1 MIFWIAS
8 YPKSGN
14 TWVRSMLTSYY
25 FSYNGIFNQKLLGKI
40 GQFPQK
46 KYFDD
51 FEYDKSIAGDI
62 SRFWIKAQENLN
74 KDKKLK
80 FFKTHNFL
88 GGINGNQFTD
98 IKNTIAGIYIVRDPR
113 NVLTSLKNHYEMNNE
128 DALNFMKND
137 NKFIYDYKKINDFS
151 DFQFISSWKNNYK
164 SWINQKNF
172 PIKIIKYE
180 DLQEKT
186 FYILKELI
194 LFFDKIIKNKN
205 KFNKKK
211 AVNCVKSSS
220 FHKLKNIEK
229 SEGFREAILSRDEKK
244 KIPFFHL
251 GPKNDWKKM
260 LDENYQKKL
269 NTEFDDNLRELG
281 YF

>member
-194 LFFDKIIKNKN
+194 LFIDKIIKNKN

-244 KIPFFHL
+244 KIPFFNL

-260 LDENYQKKL
+260 YDENYQKKL

>member
-194 LFFDKIIKNKN
+194 LFIDKIIKNKN

-260 LDENYQKKL
+260 YDENYQKKL